1 MYNLRYSEK
10 VTSNR
15 LFLMYWLKTHRK
27 RTESKNF
34 LYNSQTKDYEGE
46 IQIQIHEIHTTKGK
60 AL

>member
-1 MYNLRYSEK
+1 
-10 VTSNR
+10 
-15 LFLMYWLKTHRK
+15 MYWLKTHRK